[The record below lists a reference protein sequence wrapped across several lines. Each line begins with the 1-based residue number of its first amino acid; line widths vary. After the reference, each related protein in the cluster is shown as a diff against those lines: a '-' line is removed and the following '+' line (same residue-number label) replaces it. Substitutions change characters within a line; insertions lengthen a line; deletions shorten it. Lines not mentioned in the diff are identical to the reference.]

1 MTKPKP
7 KKTIV
12 AKTTTTQAKKPVAKS
27 VVKKPAI
34 KVASKPSKKAS
45 KPVSKKEAIVKAPA
59 IKTPVILNKAVV
71 KPTTVKQISVDD
83 IRDNIVKQMAS
94 NTVSTE
100 TSVNTNPVTSAPRS
114 ITEPKKSLSFS
125 EVQQMMATQAKNSFV
140 SPMANFRTVR

>member
-34 KVASKPSKKAS
+34 KVASKPSKTAS

-71 KPTTVKQISVDD
+71 KPPVKQITSDD
-83 IRDNIVKQMAS
+83 IRDNIIKQIASGTVTTDATATANPLPSSVK
-94 NTVSTE
+94 
-100 TSVNTNPVTSAPRS
+100 S
-114 ITEPKKSLSFS
+114 IAEPKKSLSFS
-125 EVQQMMATQAKNSFV
+125 EVQQMMTAQAKNSFV